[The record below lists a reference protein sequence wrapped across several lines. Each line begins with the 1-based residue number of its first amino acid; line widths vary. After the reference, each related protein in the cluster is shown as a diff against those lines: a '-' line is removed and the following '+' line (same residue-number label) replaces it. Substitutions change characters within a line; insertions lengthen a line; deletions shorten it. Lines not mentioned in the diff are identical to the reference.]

1 MQKYKSIDLKLK
13 HKKHDLH
20 TWLLILCD
28 QKKGKHLSAQKWFPL
43 RTIYLWE
50 DWNATCSISFC
61 LGLSLRLRE
70 VVAVREIFFFGSLTI
85 WSVFQK
91 VDASFD

>member
-1 MQKYKSIDLKLK
+1 MFFKNMQKYKSIDLKLK

-28 QKKGKHLSAQKWFPL
+28 QKK
-43 RTIYLWE
+43 
-50 DWNATCSISFC
+50 
-61 LGLSLRLRE
+61 GLSLRLRE